1 MASKNIGKFLS
12 DGTLVLCVILLCAL
26 STGVHAIE
34 GMRVTYTIS
43 GSTGVGGVTMN
54 GLPGNPVTDAGGNY
68 SVTVD
73 WGWKG
78 TVRPELAGYTFNP
91 PYINYPK
98 VTSNQ
103 LNQDYV
109 ATIEQFTISGIV
121 RMDGAPMEG
130 VIIEGLPGAPTTGSD
145 GTYKA
150 SVPYDWGGMVMP
162 VKDGY
167 IFTPGNNSYTS
178 VTRDMPNQN
187 YTGAVVTY
195 EISGSVGAEGVVMNG
210 LPGNTVSD
218 RDGNYSAAVRF
229 GWSGIV
235 RPEKDGYTFEPAEMP
250 YNDVMSPYPNQDY
263 FANQIT
269 FTISGS
275 AEMDNVE
282 MKGFPNTV
290 FTGMDGYYTATVPWG
305 WSGTVR
311 PDKPGYKFEDPA
323 TINYTKVIRDK
334 TEQNYTP
341 TPVILTISGSVG
353 MEGVTMDGLPENPVT
368 GAGGSFSADVPWG
381 WTGMVTPVMNG
392 YEFTPSSKPYT
403 NITNDQTNQRFV
415 AKQITF
421 TISGSV
427 GTSGVTMKGAPGRPV
442 VSGADGSYTIE
453 VPYGW
458 SGTITPMKAG
468 STFTPSD
475 MQYSSLYNNEFNQ
488 DYFFALEKQTISGTI
503 RSDKGD
509 FVQGVF
515 VIADPGGGSTET
527 DADGRYELAVDYG
540 WRGTI
545 TPTKVGH
552 NFTPPAK
559 RQMSPVTR
567 DLANQNFNAI
577 VQMFTITDVVR
588 VGGTGIQGVKVRAN
602 NGGTETVTNAQ
613 GRFTVQVPYD
623 WTGEIEL
630 EKEGFQFPSK
640 PYANITQNMVEDMP
654 EDQYRRLPRPGAPQ
668 PTPELP
674 TGQPGTPTPTI
685 PDDSDSPFPGLT
697 RTAPPAR
704 TTDVEGERGEMT
716 ETEKILVQL
725 EELLNRQQQPVVIE
739 PNEIVPDM
747 PLISNVFVE
756 EDIITA
762 LNAIATAA
770 NVTIIP
776 DETIT
781 GSVNCKLENVPLD
794 TALNI
799 VLAGTPYVV
808 KKTPY
813 YYLVCSGGI
822 NDSQFSKVSET
833 HRVTMSYITADAA
846 VGLLSPA
853 FTDYVK
859 AEVGRPG
866 TSTYTVVVTATP
878 ELAQRII
885 SDLKKIDR
893 IPTQVLLDARIVV
906 MESGDLLNMGI
917 EWGLPTINGG
927 YFSSDLH
934 GRGGDL
940 LDLGGKIAGAIS
952 IGYTPDATFTNSLV
966 MALNL
971 LAENDEATIMA
982 KPQVMAQDGKRAEI
996 NVMTEEYYMLTSPE
1010 TNTYYYSRS
1019 ELETITSGTKLS
1031 IVPHIGDN
1039 NDITLDLAVEVS
1051 DSIAQGRGNDL
1062 PVVTRRTSTNTVS
1075 IKNGGTVAVA
1085 GLTENRTRLS
1095 KQEVPGFSKIPIIG
1109 ALFKNK
1115 SDTKADREIAVF
1127 VTAYIIPDSRP
1138 NEFTQ
1143 QPVVQQTPTIESG
1156 MGAADRL
1163 LSDRDRVPAGGTR
1176 VPGSRIIAP
1185 GSRSRR
1191 MTDREPI
1198 ERDFKSRLRDS
1209 LSRSTR

>member
-43 GSTGVGGVTMN
+43 GSTGVGGVTMK

-73 WGWKG
+73 YGWNG
-78 TVRPELAGYTFNP
+78 TVRPELPGYTFNP
-91 PYINYPK
+91 PYKNYPK

-103 LNQDYV
+103 SQDYI

-121 RMDGAPMEG
+121 RMNGAPMEG
-130 VIIEGLPGAPTTGSD
+130 VVIEGLPGAPTTGSD

-150 SVPYDWGGMVMP
+150 SVPYDWGGMIIP
-162 VKDGY
+162 IKDGY
-167 IFTPGNNSYTS
+167 VFTPGNNSYAS

-187 YTGAVVTY
+187 YTGALVTY

-218 RDGNYSAAVRF
+218 RDGNYSVAVKF

-235 RPEKDGYTFEPAEMP
+235 RPEKDGYTFEPVEMP

-275 AEMDNVE
+275 AGMDNVE
-282 MKGFPNTV
+282 MKGFPEGPVYTN
-290 FTGMDGYYTATVPWG
+290 MDGSYSAVVPWG

-341 TPVILTISGSVG
+341 TPIVLTISGSVG
-353 MEGVTMDGLPENPVT
+353 MKGVTMDGLPNNPVT
-368 GAGGSFSADVPWG
+368 GTGGAFTAEVPWG
-381 WTGMVTPVMNG
+381 WTGMVTPVIDG

-427 GTSGVTMKGAPGRPV
+427 GASGVTMKGAPGRAV
-442 VSGADGSYTIE
+442 VSGTDNSYTIE

-468 STFTPSD
+468 NTFSPSN
-475 MQYSSLYNNEFNQ
+475 MQYSSLYNDEFNQ
-488 DYFFALEKQTISGTI
+488 DYYAALEKRTISGTI

-527 DADGRYELAVDYG
+527 DADGRYELTVDHG

-545 TPTKVGH
+545 TPTKTGH

-630 EKEGFQFPSK
+630 EMEGFQFPNK
-640 PYANITQNMVEDMP
+640 PYANITQNMVEDMTQA
-654 EDQYRRLPRPGAPQ
+654 EYESTRIRGRSAP
-668 PTPELP
+668 PITAGSDTTL
-674 TGQPGTPTPTI
+674 GTDTQTPTI
-685 PDDSDSPFPGLT
+685 PADDTSVFAPGPGTAT
-697 RTAPPAR
+697 RGPSVQ
-704 TTDVEGERGEMT
+704 DVPEEELT
-716 ETEKILVQL
+716 ETEKILGQL
-725 EELLNRQQQPVVIE
+725 EALLNRQQQPVVIE
-739 PNEIVPDM
+739 PNEIVPDV
-747 PLISNVFVE
+747 PLISNIFVE
-756 EDIITA
+756 EEMITA
-762 LNAIATAA
+762 LNTIATAA
-770 NVTIIP
+770 DVTIIP
-776 DETIT
+776 DETVLGT
-781 GSVNCKLENVPLD
+781 VNCKLENVPLD
-794 TALNI
+794 TALDI
-799 VLAGTPYVV
+799 VLAGTPYFV

-822 NDSQFSKVSET
+822 NDSQFPKVSET
-833 HRVTMSYITADAA
+833 HRVTMSYITAEAA

-859 AEVGRPG
+859 AEVGSPG
-866 TSTYTVVVTATP
+866 TSTYTVVVTAAP

-885 SDLKKIDR
+885 SDLKQIDR
-893 IPTQVLLDARIVV
+893 LPTQVLLDARVVV

-917 EWGLPTINGG
+917 EWGMPTIQGG
-927 YFSSDLH
+927 YFSSNLQ
-934 GRGGDL
+934 GRGADL

-971 LAENDEATIMA
+971 LEENDEATIMA

-996 NVMTEEYYMLTSPE
+996 NVMTEEYYILTAPD
-1010 TNTYYYSRS
+1010 TGTYYTRS
-1019 ELETITSGTKLS
+1019 EMETITSGTKLS
-1031 IVPHIGDN
+1031 IIPHIGDN

-1051 DSIAQGRGNDL
+1051 DSIPRGRGNDL

-1115 SDTKADREIAVF
+1115 SDTKADREVAVF

-1138 NEFTQ
+1138 N
-1143 QPVVQQTPTIESG
+1143 
-1156 MGAADRL
+1156 
-1163 LSDRDRVPAGGTR
+1163 
-1176 VPGSRIIAP
+1176 
-1185 GSRSRR
+1185 
-1191 MTDREPI
+1191 
-1198 ERDFKSRLRDS
+1198 
-1209 LSRSTR
+1209 